1 MRIKRALTAGTA
13 ALTALVFLTGCG
25 GEDDPLADLGLPSA
39 SDMASLASLINEHA
53 ACQDLEDDPADW
65 DYMRDEARDPAWGI
79 KERAHCFDENGDD
92 ITLFLLNDMQKFQDQ
107 SAKAEKQ
114 WVIGQDFAVAPVS
127 DETGQALAPSKMMFL
142 SCQPGF
148 TTPSGY
154 KKIDG
159 LADGCVMSN
168 YIPLV

>member
-1 MRIKRALTAGTA
+1 MRIKRILTAGTA
-13 ALTALVFLTGCG
+13 ALTALVLLTACG
-25 GEDDPLADLGLPSA
+25 DEDDPLADLGLPSA

-53 ACQDLEDDPADW
+53 ACQNLEADPADW
-65 DYMRDEARDPAWGI
+65 DYMKDEAKDPSWGI
-79 KERAHCFDENGDD
+79 KERAHCFDEGGDD
-92 ITLFLLNDMQKFQDQ
+92 ITLLLLDDMQKFQNQ

-114 WVIGQDFAVAPVS
+114 LLIGRDFAVVPVS

-142 SCQPGF
+142 SCRPGF